1 MLPVRGR
8 FVAHFYASS
17 VIMFLLSFAFSH
29 FVPKPL
35 FFQLNGAGILYRAMV
50 LAVIASDLLR
60 PARESQPIRTASQE
74 LAV

>member
-1 MLPVRGR
+1 MLPARNPNFPGRGR
-8 FVAHFYASS
+8 NWY
-17 VIMFLLSFAFSH
+17 ILLSFAFSH

-35 FFQLNGAGILYRAMV
+35 FFQLNGAGILYRAIV
-50 LAVIASDLLR
+50 LAVIASDVLR